1 MKKITAYLA
10 TLIVTLASA
19 VILASCGE
27 VAIKRAYVKSGLK
40 DTIVQGTE
48 LILDNIQ
55 VNVEFADRTSKV
67 VNYNDLTFDLQG
79 FDKTKLGEQKIKIT
93 YKDYSF
99 EQTITV
105 VAPEVIGAHL
115 KEGTIPST
123 VVQGMDINVA
133 GAVLV
138 LELNNGTE
146 KEVSYEDLEFDFTGY
161 DKNGEVGSTQRFS
174 VKCDDCATPVLVSV
188 EIVAPRITDV
198 SIVNGTVADEI
209 TVDETLDTSNLKVRV
224 TFENGTD
231 KLVLA
236 SDPDLTIDASAIN
249 NQVINING
257 YDLIVT
263 YKDQAPLI
271 HKVKVVA
278 KQNAVI
284 KTGTMKTKVYVGQD
298 LNFDNLVLVVTQ
310 DDGSTKDVPKSELEA
325 DAINLNNFDKTTA
338 GTYTIKIT
346 YCGTVYDFVITV
358 EEKPTVTIKAGT
370 LSTILFKGNA
380 LDLSKLVLNVVYAG
394 GSSEEVNAD
403 DARINIDAS
412 NINKDE
418 VGTYQLKV
426 TFDGLLY
433 TFDIQVKEPEIVS
446 SKLKDGIS
454 FSTTIEQGNEIDFTN
469 FAVTVTYDD
478 GHTEDV
484 FYGDSRLVIDLSN
497 FDKNKAETQTIKY
510 TVDGKEGSFKIK
522 VEVPAYN
529 AEITSFTSDFKTE
542 YVTNSSAKQDS
553 AKQSEFVQLGKEVKV
568 GSNNAVDFRF
578 RAFAGENER
587 NYSQMNIS
595 IKIERF
601 VNDAYVELTG
611 NDLLPYA
618 TVDPRKHTIQFTSLA
633 NGEKFRITSTILN
646 KAEGREID
654 PIVIDNVNVIDAY
667 NVYNA
672 HDLSVIDN
680 KNENGYW
687 TELKAEWG
695 LTNVNVKAVVL
706 MGDISITRADLPDGQ
721 FYTREE
727 LYDGNNLKAQYR
739 QPYGYKLDDKGAK
752 TDEVIAL
759 DPVGSIKDNQEHL
772 YVRNIKDD
780 EEFNIYGNY
789 FNINAQGVPKAVY
802 GSDTNTSNQ
811 NWYVNAKDGEK
822 SYVCMHK
829 ALMRFEGLREDDS
842 TTSINESWIERYASQ
857 GVAKIQDV
865 NFLGNGKRDDDADE
879 SGGIILCKINSVSAE
894 VNNTIHTNFH
904 IGWFSE
910 YGYNF
915 EGFDLNTAEGRKI
928 ALEGNPDKNA
938 SIIIK
943 NSKGYESYS
952 SLFYVWGT
960 PNFVIEN
967 GEFIG
972 AGGPVMIMDH
982 VDAAAAPIRHQAS
995 GTNTTYWVGGLA
1007 SYVDAIN
1014 CKLES
1019 MVVGSEPWFLT
1030 FGGSD
1035 TELNPITK
1043 VLGQISS
1050 TDAGFGVAGA
1060 EKTFLKA
1067 NSDNVKQMNMIS
1079 IFKFGAK
1086 EMPTSA
1092 GYSRSRMRL
1101 FNTRADY
1108 EAYLSTGKLADGTS
1122 THYGYDRSIDWTKKA
1137 SNFGKTEQEKQVFAG
1152 LSAQLGKYNEGF
1164 YAGPGARKC
1173 MFNMAYGSSTGNP
1186 DLASSFTFES
1196 SSTGVADYVNS
1207 ENFNKDVLTGEYVNL
1222 YLPNGFGAIF
1232 QTWDRA

>member
-67 VNYNDLTFDLQG
+67 VNYNDLTFDLKG

-133 GAVLV
+133 GAKLV
-138 LELNNGTE
+138 LEFNNGTE

-174 VKCDDCATPVLVSV
+174 VKCDDYATPVLVSV

-209 TVDETLDTSNLKVRV
+209 TVDETLDTSNLQVRV
-224 TFENGTD
+224 TYENGTD

-263 YKDQAPLI
+263 YKDQAPLT

-310 DDGSTKDVPKSELEA
+310 DDGSTIEVPKSSLEA

-346 YCGTVYDFVITV
+346 YGGTVYDFVITV

-394 GSSEEVNAD
+394 GSSEEVGAD

-542 YVTNSSAKQDS
+542 YITNSSAKQDS
-553 AKQSEFVQLGKEVKV
+553 AKKSEFVQLGKEVKV

-578 RAFAGENER
+578 RAFAGEDER
-587 NYSQMNIS
+587 NYSQMNVS

-680 KNENGYW
+680 KNQNGYW

-706 MGDISITRADLPDGQ
+706 MGEINITRADLPDGQ

-727 LYDGNNLKAQYR
+727 LYDGNSLKAQYR

-789 FNINAQGVPKAVY
+789 FSINAQGVPKAVY

-811 NWYVNAKDGEK
+811 NWYVNAKEGEK

-857 GVAKIQDV
+857 GIAKIQDV

-915 EGFDLNTAEGRKI
+915 EGFDLDTAEGRKI
-928 ALEGNPDKNA
+928 ALEGNPDKNV

-995 GTNTTYWVGGLA
+995 ETNTTYWVGGLA

-1060 EKTFLKA
+1060 KKTFLKA

-1086 EMPTSA
+1086 EMPKSA

-1137 SNFGKTEQEKQVFAG
+1137 SDFATNETETAVFKNLDAIG
-1152 LSAQLGKYNEGF
+1152 GF
-1164 YAGPGARKC
+1164 FNGPGARKC
-1173 MFNMAYGSSTGNP
+1173 MFNMAYGSSTGNS

-1207 ENFNKDVLTGEYVNL
+1207 SNFNKDVLTGEYVNL

>member
-1 MKKITAYLA
+1 M
-10 TLIVTLASA
+10 
-19 VILASCGE
+19 
-27 VAIKRAYVKSGLK
+27 
-40 DTIVQGTE
+40 
-48 LILDNIQ
+48 
-55 VNVEFADRTSKV
+55 
-67 VNYNDLTFDLQG
+67 
-79 FDKTKLGEQKIKIT
+79 
-93 YKDYSF
+93 
-99 EQTITV
+99 
-105 VAPEVIGAHL
+105 
-115 KEGTIPST
+115 
-123 VVQGMDINVA
+123 
-133 GAVLV
+133 
-138 LELNNGTE
+138 
-146 KEVSYEDLEFDFTGY
+146 
-161 DKNGEVGSTQRFS
+161 
-174 VKCDDCATPVLVSV
+174 
-188 EIVAPRITDV
+188 
-198 SIVNGTVADEI
+198 
-209 TVDETLDTSNLKVRV
+209 
-224 TFENGTD
+224 
-231 KLVLA
+231 
-236 SDPDLTIDASAIN
+236 
-249 NQVINING
+249 
-257 YDLIVT
+257 
-263 YKDQAPLI
+263 
-271 HKVKVVA
+271 A

-310 DDGSTKDVPKSELEA
+310 DDGSTIEVQKASLEA
-325 DAINLNNFDKTTA
+325 DAINLNDFDKTTA

-346 YCGTVYDFVITV
+346 YGGTVYDFVITV
-358 EEKPTVTIKAGT
+358 EKKPTVTIKAGT
-370 LSTILFKGNA
+370 LSTILFKGKD

-394 GSSEEVNAD
+394 DSSEEVNAND
-403 DARINIDAS
+403 SRVSIDAS
-412 NINKDE
+412 NINKNE

-446 SKLKDGIS
+446 SKLKEGIL
-454 FSTTIEQGNEIDFTN
+454 FSTTIKQGNEIDFTN

-484 FYGDSRLVIDLSN
+484 FYGNSRLVIDLSN
-497 FDKNKAETQTIKY
+497 FDKNKAENQTIKY
-510 TVDGKEGSFKIK
+510 TVDGKKFNLRIK
-522 VEVPAYN
+522 VEVPTYLNNVSSFESTFVKGYLKNSAEN
-529 AEITSFTSDFKTE
+529 A
-542 YVTNSSAKQDS
+542 SAKE
-553 AKQSEFVQLGKEVKV
+553 SEFIQLNKDAVV
-568 GSNNAVDFRF
+568 GSVNAVDFGLI
-578 RAFAGENER
+578 AKADKVALD
-587 NYSQMNIS
+587 YSQMNIDF
-595 IKIERF
+595 KIEKF
-601 VNDAYVELTG
+601 INDAYVELTG

-633 NGEKFRITSTILN
+633 NGEKFRIKCSILN
-646 KAEGREID
+646 YDNSDDSQIGTDNNYFEI
-654 PIVIDNVNVIDAY
+654 VVKVIDAY

-687 TELKAEWG
+687 TSLKAEWG

-706 MGDISITRADLPDGQ
+706 MGDINITRADLPDGH

-727 LYDGNNLKAQYR
+727 LYDGNNLRAQYR
-739 QPYGYKLDDKGAK
+739 QPYGYKIDQVTGEK
-752 TDEVIAL
+752 TREVIAL

-772 YVRNIKDD
+772 YVRTLKDN

-789 FNINAQGVPKAVY
+789 FSINAQGVPKAVY
-802 GSDTNTSNQ
+802 GRDTNNSNQ

-829 ALMRFEGLREDDS
+829 ALMRFDGIREDDS
-842 TTSINESWIERYASQ
+842 TTSINEGWIERYASQ

-915 EGFDLNTAEGRKI
+915 EDFDLNTAEGRKI

-982 VDAAAAPIRHQAS
+982 VDAAAAPIKHQAS
-995 GTNTTYWVGGLA
+995 GEDTTYWVGGMA

-1019 MVVGSEPWFLT
+1019 MVVGLEPWFLT

-1035 TELNPITK
+1035 TKFNPITTI
-1043 VLGQISS
+1043 LEQIRS
-1050 TDAGFGVAGA
+1050 TDEGFGLAKA

-1108 EAYLSTGKLADGTS
+1108 EAYLTTGKLKDGS
-1122 THYGYDRSIDWTKKA
+1122 SYYGYDRSVDWTTKA
-1137 SNFGKTEQEKQVFAG
+1137 SEFGETEQEKQVFAG
-1152 LSAQLGKYNEGF
+1152 FGAKLGKYNEGF
-1164 YAGPGARKC
+1164 YAGPGAREVIY
-1173 MFNMAYGSSTGNP
+1173 NMAYGTMFNNE
-1186 DLASSFTFES
+1186 DLAKSFTFES
-1196 SSTGVADYVNS
+1196 SSTGTADYVS
-1207 ENFNKDVLTGEYVNL
+1207 SSNFNKDVLTGEYVNL
-1222 YLPNGFGAIF
+1222 YLPNGFGTIF

>member
-1 MKKITAYLA
+1 
-10 TLIVTLASA
+10 
-19 VILASCGE
+19 
-27 VAIKRAYVKSGLK
+27 
-40 DTIVQGTE
+40 
-48 LILDNIQ
+48 
-55 VNVEFADRTSKV
+55 
-67 VNYNDLTFDLQG
+67 
-79 FDKTKLGEQKIKIT
+79 
-93 YKDYSF
+93 
-99 EQTITV
+99 
-105 VAPEVIGAHL
+105 
-115 KEGTIPST
+115 
-123 VVQGMDINVA
+123 MDINVA